1 MHPYL
6 NGNELYRMFSDM
18 LPMFELNVDT
28 LNKLN
33 VFPVPDGDTGINMF
47 LTLKDALAE
56 VEKTNSVSKSSA
68 DFLKAFS
75 KGALFGARGNSG
87 VILSQFLKGF
97 EIASQDINNFDPS
110 TLVESLRQ
118 SKIHSYNSVT
128 DPKEGTMLT
137 VIRSASDAATK
148 YYSEKPNDLGY
159 LITQICIS
167 SKETLAETPSMLKV
181 LRDAGVVDSGGHGIY
196 IILDAIRQFCKTGT
210 ISLSVVPPPIPTGT
224 SKHISQTISADFVD
238 SKSDEEFG
246 HCTQFLILEPLK
258 SIVEIQKFLQ
268 EIASS
273 VVVVGDEGSL
283 VRVHCHS
290 ETPQQVITFARSIG
304 ELEDI
309 NIQNM
314 DDQFEELKNS
324 IQTSSEDKKDFALV
338 PIVPGLGFD
347 SLFKELGA
355 HSTIPSGEKMNP
367 STNNILSVIDSLD
380 FEDVVILPNHKN
392 ILLTTNQAAKLSSK
406 NVHVLPTQSIV
417 EGISAMMSYLPH
429 KNLLE
434 NFSDMQ
440 NASKNAISGEINT
453 AIRDAEIQDFQ
464 ILKGQKI
471 CSFDNMITS
480 VADNI
485 FDSLSHAIK
494 TNIPIGAD
502 NPLITLYR
510 GENFTEADAI
520 DMVDKLRN
528 LYPKIEF
535 EMIFGGQSNPE
546 LLISIE

>member
-1 MHPYL
+1 MHSYL
-6 NGNELYRMFSDM
+6 SGKELNQMFSAM

-47 LTLKDALAE
+47 LTLKDAFAE
-56 VEKTNSVSKSSA
+56 VEKTTSPSESSS
-68 DFLKAFS
+68 DFLKALS

-97 EIASQDINNFDPS
+97 EIASNGMKSFDSS

-118 SKIHSYNSVT
+118 SSIYSYNSVT

-137 VIRSASDAATK
+137 IIKSASDAATK
-148 YYSEKPNDLGY
+148 HYSENPNDLDY
-159 LITQICIS
+159 LMNQICIS
-167 SKETLAETPSMLKV
+167 SKKTLAETPSMLKV

-196 IILDAIRQFCKTGT
+196 IILDGIRQFCKTGT
-210 ISLSVVPPPIPTGT
+210 ISLSVIPPPIPSGT
-224 SKHISQTISADFVD
+224 SKHIPQTISADFVD

-258 SIVEIQKFLQ
+258 PIVEIQKFLQ
-268 EIASS
+268 GIASS

-290 ETPQQVITFARSIG
+290 ETPQQVITFGRSIG
-304 ELEDI
+304 ELDDI

-314 DDQFEELKNS
+314 DDQFEELKNNM
-324 IQTSSEDKKDFALV
+324 QTFEDKKDFALV

-367 STNNILSVIDSLD
+367 STNHILTVIDSLD
-380 FEDVVILPNHKN
+380 FDDIVILPNHKN

-406 NVHVLPTQSIV
+406 NVHVLPTQSIA

-440 NASKNAISGEINT
+440 NASKNVISGEINT

-494 TNIPIGAD
+494 TNIPIGED

-510 GENFTEADAI
+510 GKNFIEADAI
-520 DMVDKLRN
+520 DVVDKLRN
-528 LYPKIEF
+528 LYPKIGF